1 MLINTRFSSQKTG
14 FMPTSVVKIIA
25 IFWLLISH
33 QSTFISKSGSLQEK
47 IQYNMYR
54 DIEAEE

>member
-1 MLINTRFSSQKTG
+1 MLINTRFSSQNTG

-33 QSTFISKSGSLQEK
+33 QSTFISKSVSLQEK